1 MQTSCDLPLKRL
13 AEPLVTKV
21 ATRQVFG
28 ETLVELGHTNPN
40 IVVIGGDLNKSTMTT
55 LFAKEFPD
63 RFFDCG
69 AAEQNM
75 MGIASGMAASG
86 KIPFASTFAVF
97 GSGRPF
103 DQIRISI
110 AQARANVKIVVTHA
124 GILTGPD
131 GMSAHGIEDLAL
143 MCSLVGFTVVVP
155 ADGVETAQA
164 VRALAEMDG
173 PCYLRLSR
181 PATPLVCPSDYEFK
195 IGQATVFRPGNDVTI
210 MATGIMVSMA
220 LEAAE
225 ALARESIEARVV
237 NVSTLKPLDRETIL
251 QCARDTGAVVT
262 AEEHLRHGGLGSI
275 VAETLGEHCP
285 VPLSVVAI
293 DDVYSP
299 SGEAEQLLEMR
310 GLTPA
315 RIASAAKSVIERRK
329 PH

>member
-1 MQTSCDLPLKRL
+1 MVAKI
-13 AEPLVTKV
+13 
-21 ATRQVFG
+21 ATRQAYG
-28 ETLVELGHTNPN
+28 ETLVELGRSNPD

-55 LFAKEFPD
+55 LFGKEFPD

-75 MGIASGMAASG
+75 MGIASGLAASG
-86 KIPFASTFAVF
+86 KIPFVSTFAVF

-124 GILTGPD
+124 GIITGPD

-155 ADGVETAQA
+155 ADARETAQA
-164 VRALAEMDG
+164 VRALADMQG

-181 PATPLVCPSDYEFK
+181 PATPLVCPEGYRFQ
-195 IGQATVFRPGNDVTI
+195 IGKAEVFRPGTDVTI

-225 ALARESIEARVV
+225 ALARESVEARVV
-237 NVSTLKPLDRETIL
+237 NVSTLKPLDRESVL

-262 AEEHLRHGGLGSI
+262 AEEHLKHGGLGSI
-275 VAETLGEHCP
+275 VAEVLGEHCP
-285 VPLSVVAI
+285 VPLSMVAI
-293 DDVYSP
+293 DEVYSP
-299 SGEAEQLLEMR
+299 SGEADELLQMR
-310 GLTPA
+310 GLTPE
-315 RIASAAKSVIERRK
+315 RIAQAARSVIRRK
-329 PH
+329 TGNNGSG